1 MLADWRFDIADDLGV
16 FGARLEVPPF
26 TRGKWQLSLQ
36 EVERSKRLSK
46 VRIHIERVIG
56 ALKDKYTIL
65 QSTLPINLI
74 KHKFDTDYA
83 NIDKILTVCAALVNL
98 SPSDVPL
105 WLVFAL

>member
-1 MLADWRFDIADDLGV
+1 MLADRGFDTADDLGV
-16 FGARLEVPPF
+16 FGAHLEVPPF
-26 TRGKWQLSLQ
+26 TRGKQQLSLQ

-56 ALKDKYTIL
+56 VLKNKYTIL

-74 KHKFDTDYA
+74 KHKSDTDYA

-98 SPSDVPL
+98 SPSVVRL
-105 WLVFAL
+105 